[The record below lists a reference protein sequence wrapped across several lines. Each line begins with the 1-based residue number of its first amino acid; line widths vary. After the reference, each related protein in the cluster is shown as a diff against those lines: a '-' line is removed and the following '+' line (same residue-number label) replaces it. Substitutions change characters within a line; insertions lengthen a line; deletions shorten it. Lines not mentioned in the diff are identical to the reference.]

1 MHFGT
6 NAVEIADSKSE
17 GFLGKARFVISFHG
31 FDINPSKI
39 EFYKV
44 EYKDLF
50 KHAHQITVNTPYTE
64 SLLRQVNPMLSNLH
78 ILPVGLD
85 TEKFKK
91 ENKSDKKDG
100 IFKIVF
106 CGRLV
111 SFKGV
116 MLLPVMANELKK
128 RGRNNFKLVVIGEG
142 ELKKQLA
149 NKICELNLQDLFSL
163 LGALKQ
169 EAIIREFETAQLFLL
184 PGIYDEP
191 DGRAENQGLV
201 IQEAQ
206 AMEIPVIVSDV
217 GGMKY
222 GMIPNKTGYV
232 VKEKDITAFAD
243 TIEYLIKYP
252 EKAKDMGREGR
263 KFVIENY
270 DSGKLVD
277 TLVSIYLS

>member
-1 MHFGT
+1 M
-6 NAVEIADSKSE
+6 
-17 GFLGKARFVISFHG
+17 
-31 FDINPSKI
+31 
-39 EFYKV
+39 
-44 EYKDLF
+44 
-50 KHAHQITVNTPYTE
+50 
-64 SLLRQVNPMLSNLH
+64 
-78 ILPVGLD
+78 
-85 TEKFKK
+85 
-91 ENKSDKKDG
+91 
-100 IFKIVF
+100 
-106 CGRLV
+106 
-111 SFKGV
+111 
-116 MLLPVMANELKK
+116 
-128 RGRNNFKLVVIGEG
+128 
-142 ELKKQLA
+142 
-149 NKICELNLQDLFSL
+149 
-163 LGALKQ
+163 GALKQ